1 MHKGFYINSAVSIPV
16 YKQVISQIE
25 QKIISGEYPPGFL
38 LPSMNELS
46 AELEISK
53 ETVKKAYA
61 ILRDKGV
68 IEPRQGKGFYVCG
81 VGNERPLRI
90 LLLFDKLSS
99 YKQVLFQSFMDKI
112 GGDAEVTIR
121 IHNQNLD
128 VFEFFI
134 DEDVDHFDYYV
145 VTPHFSLDAS
155 SQKRMLK
162 LLKRF
167 PNRKLILVDRM
178 VDDLMGNFGAVYQDF
193 SKDISLALSEGLD
206 KLRTFSKL
214 NVLTMPNSLYSA
226 SIRTSI
232 QTFCSQTGLPV
243 EFHTGVTGDIIR
255 KNEVYLLL
263 NSQHDTGLLTLAR
276 VAKEQS
282 LVIGE
287 DISVISYNDA
297 PINEIILDGLTAVST
312 DFRQM
317 GETAADMILT
327 KNLSKVKCDFRLI
340 RRGTF

>member
-167 PNRKLILVDRM
+167 PNRKLILVDHM
-178 VDDLMGNFGAVYQDF
+178 VDNLMGNFGAVYQDF
-193 SKDISLALSEGLD
+193 SKDIFVALSEGLD

-214 NVLTMPNSLYSA
+214 NVLTMPNSLYSP

-232 QTFCSQTGLPV
+232 QTFCSQTGLLWSSIP
-243 EFHTGVTGDIIR
+243 E
-255 KNEVYLLL
+255 
-263 NSQHDTGLLTLAR
+263 
-276 VAKEQS
+276 
-282 LVIGE
+282 
-287 DISVISYNDA
+287 
-297 PINEIILDGLTAVST
+297 
-312 DFRQM
+312 
-317 GETAADMILT
+317 
-327 KNLSKVKCDFRLI
+327 
-340 RRGTF
+340 

>member
-1 MHKGFYINSAVSIPV
+1 M
-16 YKQVISQIE
+16 
-25 QKIISGEYPPGFL
+25 
-38 LPSMNELS
+38 PS
-46 AELEISK
+46 
-53 ETVKKAYA
+53 
-61 ILRDKGV
+61 
-68 IEPRQGKGFYVCG
+68 
-81 VGNERPLRI
+81 
-90 LLLFDKLSS
+90 
-99 YKQVLFQSFMDKI
+99 
-112 GGDAEVTIR
+112 
-121 IHNQNLD
+121 
-128 VFEFFI
+128 
-134 DEDVDHFDYYV
+134 
-145 VTPHFSLDAS
+145 
-155 SQKRMLK
+155 
-162 LLKRF
+162 
-167 PNRKLILVDRM
+167 
-178 VDDLMGNFGAVYQDF
+178 
-193 SKDISLALSEGLD
+193 
-206 KLRTFSKL
+206 
-214 NVLTMPNSLYSA
+214 SLYSA

-276 VAKEQS
+276 VAKEQG

>member
-1 MHKGFYINSAVSIPV
+1 
-16 YKQVISQIE
+16 
-25 QKIISGEYPPGFL
+25 
-38 LPSMNELS
+38 
-46 AELEISK
+46 
-53 ETVKKAYA
+53 
-61 ILRDKGV
+61 
-68 IEPRQGKGFYVCG
+68 
-81 VGNERPLRI
+81 
-90 LLLFDKLSS
+90 
-99 YKQVLFQSFMDKI
+99 
-112 GGDAEVTIR
+112 
-121 IHNQNLD
+121 
-128 VFEFFI
+128 
-134 DEDVDHFDYYV
+134 
-145 VTPHFSLDAS
+145 
-155 SQKRMLK
+155 
-162 LLKRF
+162 
-167 PNRKLILVDRM
+167 M
-178 VDDLMGNFGAVYQDF
+178 VDNLMGNFGAVYQDF
-193 SKDISLALSEGLD
+193 SKDIFVALSEGLD

-276 VAKEQS
+276 VAKEQG